1 MKGYDEIGEYGQ
13 KLFDSIHNRHLA
25 AMSAETRQHYTRE
38 NVKRV
43 KANNVEGCIEV
54 YFKNGEWFKYYPNGT
69 WG

>member
-13 KLFDSIHNRHLA
+13 RVFDLVHKKHLA
-25 AMSAETRQHYTRE
+25 TMGAQIRQHYTRE

-54 YFKNGEWFKYYPNGT
+54 YFKNGEWFKYFADGT